1 MAAHPSE
8 SIKPTLFSQM
18 IHALGKMFLDD
29 QPGTPSQASA
39 QPHATAGRPQ
49 PREIRVLRNNSPEP
63 EPILHSIFYFPK
75 TWEDILLAAADLKAG
90 NEVTVNVARLNGPI
104 RDHALCYLRGIV
116 DALEGPSRQT
126 SEDVYEYGVPGVIY
140 TDASGTGRST
150 REPDYFPGI

>member
-8 SIKPTLFSQM
+8 SVKPSLFSQM
-18 IHALGKMFLDD
+18 NQALGKMFLDD
-29 QPGTPSQASA
+29 QPGTPAQAPT
-39 QPHATAGRPQ
+39 QPQAAGGRQQ
-49 PREIRVLRNNSPEP
+49 PRDGRVLRISAPEP
-63 EPILHSIFYFPK
+63 EAILHSVFYFPK

-116 DALEGPSRQT
+116 DALEGPCRQT

-150 REPDYFPGI
+150 REPDYFPGS